1 MGWLEIQLHRAN
13 FFERTRGREKLEMKK
28 KLVKLPFKAIFL
40 TLLFLVKP
48 FSLNE

>member
-28 KLVKLPFKAIFL
+28 KIGETTF
-40 TLLFLVKP
+40 
-48 FSLNE
+48 